1 MPLSASFESAFTRVA
16 RVIFVLTVAFLAVAR
31 EAATQNLF
39 EVQVFPDETVGAGQT
54 EVEFHNVLIPAEMA
68 ATAPGSDSGHVH
80 LSVELTHGWSD
91 RFETGVFLES
101 APNAGDPHPSLAG
114 WHIRPKLRFPPAS
127 WFPFH
132 VSASAEYAFFKNPS
146 DSAFRQALTLT
157 PILERH
163 SGTWEISLNTAVEVP
178 IAGPSAGSAPI
189 FEPSAKVASRVSG
202 HVALGLEYYAETGTI
217 RHFEPVAGQRHLL
230 FPALDWHGGTGWDV
244 NVGFGRGLTG
254 GSEHWVLK
262 SILGVR
268 LPEAR

>member
-1 MPLSASFESAFTRVA
+1 MRPSASFERDLTRVL
-16 RVIFVLTVAFLAVAR
+16 RLIVVAALALLGVAR
-31 EAATQNLF
+31 EAAAQNLF
-39 EVQVFPDETVGAGQT
+39 EVQVFPDETVGAAQT
-54 EVEFHNVLIPAEMA
+54 EIEFHNVLIPAGMA
-68 ATAPGSDSGHVH
+68 AAAPGTDAGHVH
-80 LSVELTHGWSD
+80 VSVELTHGWND

-101 APNAGDPHPSLAG
+101 APDTGDPHPSLAG
-114 WHIRPKLRFPPAS
+114 WHIRPKLRFPAAS
-127 WFPFH
+127 WLPFH

-146 DSAFRQALTLT
+146 DPAFRQALTLT

-163 SGTWEISLNTAVEVP
+163 SGTWEISLNTAVEIP

-189 FEPSAKVASRVSG
+189 FEPSAKIASRVSG

-230 FPALDWHGGTGWDV
+230 FPALDWHGTAGWDV

-268 LPEAR
+268 LREAH